1 MLAENSTPFA
11 AIAFEQ
17 VHRDGEPMGVITC
30 RATYDLFAD
39 GRLELRRQQKLI
51 LADEYKGPPQE
62 NGLQRAGD
70 LIPFKPNTDIT
81 VIGYSYAPT
90 FEPATEWEFGLKV
103 GAYERKLRCH
113 GLRDWIAKKDQDKC
127 SWFIGPTRGV
137 DRVPLDYK
145 YAQGS
150 RIAGGPHDVASQ
162 WNPIGAPQLSEDYHP
177 HDERIRMPMIEA
189 LQDPIIS
196 PFRCYSPRGLSP
208 IAPFWKTRQRFS
220 GTYDEEWMQH
230 RKPQLP
236 ADFNY
241 LFYQTAS
248 PGLIYFGYMKGD
260 ESLTTNNLTAN
271 RKSLTFKLPGIQP
284 YAKFSWLDDREALVR
299 LNLDGVHLDL
309 TSEVAPWRL
318 DLTWRAWGVICPQ
331 FFKIDL
337 YSTRLDDP
345 VLDGMLGCNIEGFTL
360 NQNREQNL

>member
-30 RATYDLFAD
+30 RAIYDLYDD
-39 GRLELRRQQKLI
+39 GHLALNGQQKLI
-51 LADEYKGPPQE
+51 LADEYKGPPQT
-62 NGLQRAGD
+62 NGLLRVGD

-81 VIGYSYAPT
+81 VIGYTYAPT
-90 FEPATEWEFGLKV
+90 LEPATEWEFGLKI
-103 GAYERKLRCH
+103 GEYERKLKCH
-113 GLRDWIAKKDQDKC
+113 GLRDWIAKKDQNRLF
-127 SWFIGPTRGV
+127 WTIGPTRGV

-150 RIAGGPHDVASQ
+150 RLAGDPYDDTSQ
-162 WNPIGAPQLSEDYHP
+162 WNPIGALQLSEDYHLN
-177 HDERIRMPMIEA
+177 DDRIRMPMIEEV
-189 LQDPIIS
+189 QNPVIS
-196 PFRCYSPRGLSP
+196 PFCLHAPQGLSP
-208 IAPFWKTRQRFS
+208 IAPFWKNRQRFA

-236 ADFNY
+236 SDFNY

-248 PGLIYFGYMKGD
+248 PGLIYSGYMTGD
-260 ESLTTNNLTAN
+260 ECFTAFNLTAN
-271 RKSLTFKLPGIQP
+271 RQPLTFKLPGVQP
-284 YAKFSWLDDREALVR
+284 YAKFSWIDDREALVR
-299 LNLDGVHLDL
+299 LNLDGVHIDL
-309 TSEVAPWRL
+309 TNETAPWRL

-337 YSTRLDDP
+337 FSTHLDDRT
-345 VLDGMLGCNIEGFTL
+345 LEGMLISNINGFEPPH
-360 NQNREQNL
+360 NRRRQS